1 MQSRDESKDDGEE
14 VESINSAQDSLECGE
29 RSSEDDLQSETSV
42 SPATAANDGQPKRTS
57 KKKGKSTIKRP
68 WATNARKAKD
78 GDVDMALLNSAT
90 RASKKS
96 STEEEEDEDAMYCR
110 GVANR
115 LRNLLVH
122 VKGYVRLQIEQ
133 LTYQLQFYDHPVAG
147 MSSGMFP
154 GISSGMT
161 YQRPQ
166 NTDLQPL

>member
-1 MQSRDESKDDGEE
+1 
-14 VESINSAQDSLECGE
+14 
-29 RSSEDDLQSETSV
+29 
-42 SPATAANDGQPKRTS
+42 
-57 KKKGKSTIKRP
+57 
-68 WATNARKAKD
+68 
-78 GDVDMALLNSAT
+78 MALLNSAT

-115 LRNLLVH
+115 LRNLQVH
-122 VKGYVRLQIEQ
+122 VKGYVWLQIEQ

-147 MSSGMFP
+147 ISS